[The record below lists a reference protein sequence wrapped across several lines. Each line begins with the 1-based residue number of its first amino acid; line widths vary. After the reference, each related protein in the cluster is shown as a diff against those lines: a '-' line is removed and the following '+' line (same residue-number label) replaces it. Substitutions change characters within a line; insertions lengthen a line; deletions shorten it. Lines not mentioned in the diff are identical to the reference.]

1 MTIAK
6 ILPGI
11 PRSNPLVRQYYQLK
25 KEQNGFV
32 NKFTTILAR
41 VHERMDSFKAEPKK
55 QRKEQIKENSEKP
68 TLSEITEF
76 IETLTHSKA
85 DMGR

>member
-1 MTIAK
+1 
-6 ILPGI
+6 
-11 PRSNPLVRQYYQLK
+11 
-25 KEQNGFV
+25 
-32 NKFTTILAR
+32 
-41 VHERMDSFKAEPKK
+41 MDSFKAEPKK